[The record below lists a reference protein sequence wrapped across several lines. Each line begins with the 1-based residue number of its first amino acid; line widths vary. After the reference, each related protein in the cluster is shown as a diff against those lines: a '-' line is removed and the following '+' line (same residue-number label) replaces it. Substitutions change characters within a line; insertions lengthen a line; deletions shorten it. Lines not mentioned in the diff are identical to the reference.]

1 MTTVI
6 PRVEYGARL
15 VSAAA
20 NVYVKA
26 FDRAVVDAW
35 IAEYGPVAA
44 AQVVTRIWTGETHT
58 GWAAA

>member
-1 MTTVI
+1 MI

-26 FDRAVVDAW
+26 FDRDVVDAW
-35 IAEYGPVAA
+35 MAEYGPVTAV
-44 AQVVTRIWTGETHT
+44 QLVTRIWTGEAHT

>member
-1 MTTVI
+1 MI
-6 PRVEYGARL
+6 LRVEYGARL

-35 IAEYGPVAA
+35 MAEYGPVAA
-44 AQVVTRIWTGETHT
+44 VQLVTRIWTGETHT